1 MENHPQGKKQE
12 ILENKIYKDLFDLSG
27 NLEIISSKL
36 NEIQCIND
44 KTVITAKLQES
55 YINQLP
61 NTSINDK
68 QL

>member
-1 MENHPQGKKQE
+1 MENHPQRKKQDA
-12 ILENKIYKDLFDLSG
+12 LENKIYKDLGDLSA
-27 NLEIISSKL
+27 NLGVISQKL

-55 YINQLP
+55 YLNQLP

-68 QL
+68 L